1 MLKDYQITL
10 LELLEKLEVEISK
23 LYDLFAVK
31 FPAYRDLWIH
41 LRDEEIKHANYINQL
56 NVHAREGRVLFDE
69 KLTKT
74 FTIKAVMDD
83 IKDKYKK
90 TEQDQYSLINALAFS
105 VSLEQ
110 SIIEHKFYNYF
121 NSDNPEIMKMIDD
134 IRQDTAS
141 HESKIKG
148 ALDQEKRS

>member
-1 MLKDYQITL
+1 M
-10 LELLEKLEVEISK
+10 
-23 LYDLFAVK
+23 
-31 FPAYRDLWIH
+31 
-41 LRDEEIKHANYINQL
+41 
-56 NVHAREGRVLFDE
+56 FDE

-134 IRQDTAS
+134 IRQDTTS

-148 ALDQEKRS
+148 ALDQEKSS